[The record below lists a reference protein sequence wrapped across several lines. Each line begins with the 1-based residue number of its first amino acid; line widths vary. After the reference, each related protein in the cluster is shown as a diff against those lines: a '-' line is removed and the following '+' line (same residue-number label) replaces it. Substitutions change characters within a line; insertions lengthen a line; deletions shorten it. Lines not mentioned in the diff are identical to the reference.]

1 METLVE
7 ALNPT
12 VKNQIL
18 TQIMAANLRDEAQ
31 SWLLSPDGSYSRDLA
46 PMDGALFNCHQ
57 FFMENPSLSGRG
69 TAGAKDAPRL
79 VPVRDED
86 AGSAAQRMG

>member
-1 METLVE
+1 VETLVE

-12 VKNQIL
+12 VKSQIL
-18 TQIMAANLRDEAQ
+18 TQIMAANLADEAQ
-31 SWLLSPDGSYSRDLA
+31 SWVLSPDGTYARDLGPA
-46 PMDGALFNCHQ
+46 GARLFNCHQ

-79 VPVRDED
+79 VPVKDEEP
-86 AGSAAQRMG
+86 SAAAAQ